1 MLKIKHI
8 ISGLVLILILSSCS
22 GFQKTLNKG
31 TAVEQ
36 YAMATKLYESE
47 KYNKSIQLFEKAI
60 PFYRGKPQMERLQYM
75 LSDANYKS
83 KNYLMSAYYFDKF
96 ANNYP
101 RSTKRE
107 DAAFLSA
114 HSYYLS
120 IPKSSLDQSDTKTA
134 IDAFQKFID
143 KYPES
148 PKVSEANEYVQIM
161 QQKLEQKNY
170 DIAYGYYHTERYKA
184 AVVAFDNFLSDNL
197 GTRFKEDALFYK
209 SKSAHHLAVKSIYEK
224 KEARIKNALKAIDR
238 FEHNFKD
245 SKYSEE
251 IVSLRDDLNK
261 ELTSII
267 TPKN

>member
-1 MLKIKHI
+1 
-8 ISGLVLILILSSCS
+8 
-22 GFQKTLNKG
+22 
-31 TAVEQ
+31 
-36 YAMATKLYESE
+36 
-47 KYNKSIQLFEKAI
+47 
-60 PFYRGKPQMERLQYM
+60 MERLHYM
-75 LSDANYKS
+75 LSDANYNS
-83 KNYLMSAYYFDKF
+83 KNYLMSAYYFYKF
-96 ANNYP
+96 DNNYP
-101 RSTKRE
+101 RSTKRQ

-161 QQKLEQKNY
+161 QRKLEQKNY

-184 AVVAFDNFLSDNL
+184 AVVAFDNFLYDNL

-209 SKSAHHLAVKSIYEK
+209 SKSAHHLAIKSIYEK
-224 KEARIKNALKAIDR
+224 KEKRIKNALKTIDR

-245 SKYSEE
+245 SKYNKEV
-251 IVSLRDDLNK
+251 IALREDLN
-261 ELTSII
+261 EALTNLE
-267 TPKN
+267 KN